1 MENYRVDHPEFQ
13 FNKCKVRVLT
23 CMDLAL
29 VASLGKLVEH
39 YNIGQTYM
47 SNEDAMRQFVL
58 FVACDLMYP
67 VQVIPTLSNE
77 DAK

>member
-1 MENYRVDHPEFQ
+1 MENYKVDHPEFQ
-13 FNKCKVRVLT
+13 FKKCKVRVLT
-23 CMDLAL
+23 CMDLVL

-47 SNEDAMRQFVL
+47 SNEDSMRQFVL